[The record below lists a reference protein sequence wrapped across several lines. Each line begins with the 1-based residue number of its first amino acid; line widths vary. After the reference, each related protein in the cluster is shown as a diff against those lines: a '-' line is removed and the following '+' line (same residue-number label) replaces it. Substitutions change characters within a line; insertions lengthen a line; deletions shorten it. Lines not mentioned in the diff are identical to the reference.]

1 MKIKGRLLTLLSV
14 VTILLL
20 VFSSLAFGQEEE
32 RMRKDQYKA
41 QLADAQDR
49 EVTAAERINTLDA
62 ENEELEQQ
70 IVEVQAEIDS
80 VKGITYALLGTDEM
94 SVEAF
99 GENLNT
105 IDGEI
110 DGLAALDPE
119 ELFRR
124 QDEIETIEAQIEEAK
139 ASNIAML
146 TEMDEKLAVLESK
159 VADLKASI
167 PANIYDQYVV
177 VRGDYLWKIA
187 KMEDIYGDPYQWIR
201 IYCVNK
207 DQIKNPDLIH
217 PDQVFNIARGVGKN
231 EYLVVKG
238 DWLAKIASCPK
249 VLNDPTQWT
258 KLYEANKDVISDP
271 NLIYPHQ
278 VLTLPAE

>member
-1 MKIKGRLLTLLSV
+1 MKIKGQLITLFSV

-20 VFSSLAFGQEEE
+20 VFSGLAFGQEEE
-32 RMRKDQYKA
+32 KMKKDEYKV
-41 QLADAQDR
+41 QLADAQSR
-49 EVTAAERINTLDA
+49 EATATERITTLDS
-62 ENEELEQQ
+62 ENQELEQQ
-70 IVEVQAEIDS
+70 IAEVQAEIDS
-80 VKGITYALLGTDEM
+80 VQDATYALLGTDRAG
-94 SVEAF
+94 VQAYRDD
-99 GENLNT
+99 LNG
-105 IDGEI
+105 IDSEI

-124 QDEIETIEAQIEEAK
+124 KSEIKAIEDEIQTARESK
-139 ASNIAML
+139 MAML
-146 TEMDEKLAVLESK
+146 DEMDEKLAALDEK
-159 VADLKASI
+159 VAGLKASL

-177 VRGDYLWKIA
+177 VKGDYLWKIS
-187 KMEDIYGDPYQWIR
+187 KKDEIYGDPYQWIR

-217 PDQVFNIARGVGKN
+217 PDQVFNIARGVGMN

-238 DWLAKIASCPK
+238 DWLAKIAASPS
-249 VLNDPTQWT
+249 VLNDPTKWT
-258 KLYEANKDVISDP
+258 KLYEANKDIVSDP

>member
-1 MKIKGRLLTLLSV
+1 MKIKGQLFTLLSV
-14 VTILLL
+14 ATILLL

-32 RMRKDQYKA
+32 RMKKDQYKTE
-41 QLADAQDR
+41 LADAQTR
-49 EVTAAERINTLDA
+49 EVSAAERINVLDA
-62 ENEELEQQ
+62 ENQELEQQ
-70 IVEVQAEIDS
+70 IAELQTEIDAE
-80 VKGITYALLGTDEM
+80 KDATYALLGTDKAG
-94 SVEAF
+94 VQAYR
-99 GENLNT
+99 ENLSS

-119 ELFRR
+119 ELFRS
-124 QDEIETIEAQIEEAK
+124 QDEIDAIEARIEEAK
-139 ASNIAML
+139 GSNIAML
-146 TEMDEKLAVLESK
+146 SEMDEKLAELDAK
-159 VADLKASI
+159 VASLKASM

-177 VRGDYLWKIA
+177 VKGDYLWKIS
-187 KMEDIYGDPYQWIR
+187 KNDDIYGDPYQWIR

-258 KLYEANKDVISDP
+258 KLYEANKDIVSDP